1 MRRLLSG
8 FVASAMGALS
18 LSVALSAAPAATVAE
33 AAKTGDREA
42 VRALLKQGVDVNAAE
57 GDGMTALHWAA
68 RQGDAE
74 LAQMLLYAG
83 ANVKATTRLGGY
95 TPLILASQNGSAAL
109 LDALIKAGADAKVAT
124 SNGTTPLM
132 LAASSGKADAVKVLL
147 DAGADPNAKENARGE
162 TALMFAANY
171 NRVDAVKVL
180 LERGANLNVAT
191 KVVDLAGLTSPEE
204 EFFRQQ
210 QQQQGGGAQAGGPG
224 RGPGGPGGG
233 APAAAAAAG
242 PGRGPG
248 GGAPAAAAP
257 AGGGAPAAAG
267 AGRGPQG
274 QGGPGGGPQAQA
286 GGGGGRGAPAPTRGP
301 DIAGVTRQYRFNELV
316 STQGGMTP
324 LLFAARQGHLESA
337 KALLDAGAD
346 VNQLST
352 GDRTSPLLMALI
364 NGHYDLARF
373 FIERGADVKTASDNG
388 ATPLYATLNV
398 QWAPKALYPQP
409 RAYAQQKTT
418 HLEMMKIL
426 IDKGADVN
434 ARLKM
439 KVWYSGYNFDLAGV
453 DEIGATPFWRA
464 AYASDVEAMK
474 LLVAHGA
481 DPTIPSSRPAG
492 RPRTGDGGRENV
504 QDVSGQP
511 PVPIGGPAVT
521 PLQAASGVGYAEG
534 FAANSHRYAP
544 GGMLAAV
551 KYLIEDLKADVNARD
566 HEGNTA
572 LHHAASRGDVEMI
585 LYLVSKGADV
595 KAVNREGQTT
605 ADMANGPVQRT
616 QPYPE
621 ALALLVKLGAKNN
634 NKCVS
639 C

>member
-1 MRRLLSG
+1 MTIKSMRRLVSGVCLS
-8 FVASAMGALS
+8 AIGAIGLTA
-18 LSVALSAAPAATVAE
+18 LLSAAEATVAD
-33 AAKTGDREA
+33 AAMAGNKET
-42 VRALLKQGVDVNAAE
+42 VRTLLKQGVDVNAAQ

-68 RQGDAE
+68 RQGDIE
-74 LAQMLLYAG
+74 LARMLLYAG
-83 ANVKATTRLGGY
+83 ANVKATTRLGGH
-95 TPLILASQNGSAAL
+95 TPLIMAAQIG
-109 LDALIKAGADAKVAT
+109 DAAMIDVLIKAGSDPKLTT

-132 LAASSGKADAVKVLL
+132 LAAASGRADAVRLLL
-147 DAGADPNAKENARGE
+147 DHGADANAKESARGE
-162 TALMFAANY
+162 TALMFAANF
-171 NRVDAVKVL
+171 NRVDAIKAL
-180 LERGANLNVAT
+180 LEKGAALDVTT
-191 KVVDLAGLTSPEE
+191 KVIDLAGLTSPEE

-210 QQQQGGGAQAGGPG
+210 QQQQQQQGGQAQGQGGQGGGRGQSGPPQGGAQAASP
-224 RGPGGPGGG
+224 
-233 APAAAAAAG
+233 APAAQS
-242 PGRGPG
+242 GRG
-248 GGAPAAAAP
+248 
-257 AGGGAPAAAG
+257 
-267 AGRGPQG
+267 GP
-274 QGGPGGGPQAQA
+274 PP
-286 GGGGGRGAPAPTRGP
+286 GGGGGQGSGQAAQAGQGGQGGRGGQGGQTPRGP

-316 STQGGMTP
+316 STQGGLTP
-324 LLFAARQGHLESA
+324 LLFAARQGHIDA
-337 KALLDAGAD
+337 AGALVEAGAN
-346 VNQLST
+346 VNQVST
-352 GDRTSPLLMALI
+352 GDQTSPLLMAII
-364 NGHYDLARF
+364 NGHFDLAQYL
-373 FIERGADVKTASDNG
+373 IEKGADVRLASVNG
-388 ATPLYATLNV
+388 ATPLYAVLNV

-409 RAYAQQKTT
+409 RAYTQQKLT
-418 HLEMMKIL
+418 HIELMKLL
-426 IDKGADVN
+426 IEKGADVN

-481 DPTIPSSRPAG
+481 DPAIPTSRPAG
-492 RPRTGDGGRENV
+492 RPRTGDGGREQV
-504 QDVSGQP
+504 QDVSGLP
-511 PVPIGGPAVT
+511 PVPVGGPAVT
-521 PLQAASGVGYAEG
+521 PLQAASGVGYSEG

-551 KYLIEDLKADVNARD
+551 KYLIEELGADVNARD

-595 KAVNREGQTT
+595 KAVNREGQST

-621 ALALLVKLGAKNN
+621 ALELLVKLGAKNN